1 MSATLYLIARAY
13 PALLI
18 VPALNIPLVNGIVF
32 RIGTNIIEGLCVRLP
47 VYVFKR
53 AASAWRQT
61 STTKDDEKGKGPCMV
76 FEIKTD
82 PDFPE
87 FESIEVY

>member
-61 STTKDDEKGKGPCMV
+61 LTTKDDEKGTCII
-76 FEIKTD
+76 FEVKTD

-87 FESIEVY
+87 FESIEFC